1 MDLSWNF
8 RMITPT
14 AALSPVPP
22 PSARLL
28 NNALW
33 HAPLPTSTGKEWIL
47 TPVIGSNLPGH
58 QTALH
63 RAAVFGNSDAISA
76 LIQGGCAL
84 DIQNRDGNTAL
95 HEVSWHGFLQSV
107 KMLVKAGADVHIKN
121 KAGNTALH
129 LASQNGHSQTAH
141 LLLLGGATPHTKNNK
156 GDTALHLAAAL
167 SHKRTVQLLLDS
179 GADGKIRNNA
189 GQMALD
195 MARKNNHRHVIL
207 LLAKD
212 PQQKSFSSVGETHI
226 SEPIDN
232 EVLKMGQEGQL
243 QNHLTPTAISRPIRH
258 HREGK
263 GQAPASGCH
272 CRPKMK
278 KLEEKLKATQEELRL
293 HILNMHEQ
301 VDSRL
306 HKMDRKSKHKMF
318 WSNFE
323 GMNTW
328 NWILHEEMKL
338 LDMLNQER
346 AASERNN
353 MIHRIEE
360 VIAQGKE
367 ETLIAQKAMNCELKK
382 WCMAQTPISVE
393 SQHYKLLP
401 SSPEEQLDTELESTS
416 LLSVISAD
424 SSTSLAT
431 YVNILPHKAPHS
443 LGGDKQERIGSG
455 KYFELKAK
463 WSPDYYD
470 QKALSNMQNQHG
482 FGFLVDSN
490 DLCCQTPGVQE
501 CGLSFSNSSRQS
513 SISLQGPFTV
523 QDQVTNKH
531 IGELR
536 SDCKCAQMQ
545 SDCTRTL
552 EFFVDPQS
560 EPTLIPEK
568 NHLHA
573 IEVTHQ
579 FFETVSVHLERWY
592 ERKVREVEDQTKLR
606 MGQERQEL
614 LQHINVLEKEL
625 QGLKTD
631 KNAET

>member
-263 GQAPASGCH
+263 GQEFHMEKDSIPRDNLWSHYENTFQLYTLYRDIDGNIRQAPASGCH

-306 HKMDRKSKHKMF
+306 HKMDRKSKHK
-318 WSNFE
+318 
-323 GMNTW
+323 
-328 NWILHEEMKL
+328 
-338 LDMLNQER
+338 
-346 AASERNN
+346 
-353 MIHRIEE
+353 
-360 VIAQGKE
+360 
-367 ETLIAQKAMNCELKK
+367 KAMNCELKK